1 MRQLVGSL
9 CFALELAWL
18 SILGGKMER
27 QENESR
33 RVWHVVGRGFDT
45 MGGQGTLGMGGQG
58 TLGMPTSRI
67 MRNSA
72 ERTIQSMRNT
82 TESETEVRKCYHQ
95 AAAQAPRMTRKEE
108 EDRCIDG
115 LMDGWLGRSID
126 G

>member
-9 CFALELAWL
+9 CLTHELAWL

-45 MGGQGTLGMGGQG
+45 MGGQG